1 MPNYRIVPDPIGN
14 TGDIVAGDAAC
25 RERDRILLGKL
36 AESGPRRRLWLD
48 VTGEQVVAILGKRG
62 TGKSYSLGV
71 LLEGFAAGEGTSELA
86 VLSTPRA
93 GLVLDIM
100 DIFWSSQLTLSDSG
114 SPELRRQYQAMAQGG
129 LASRA
134 MAIDVWIPAGFEKA
148 AVDPPG
154 LRSLRIKASDLSLD
168 DWGSLFG
175 VDIYTEPRGMLI
187 ADIVAHV
194 GRDGYKRSDGTAV
207 AAKADFSFGDLLACL
222 ESDAD
227 IVANYQDI
235 TLRSVRQR
243 MTTYQSLALFSG
255 VGTPLTALLQPF
267 RVSVLMLARLP
278 DALKRV
284 VVAVL
289 LRRIARDRQDASI
302 AQKRLDLDSS
312 LDGAEALRLQNLIN
326 STIPR
331 TWVLMDE
338 AHVLAGANQATV
350 ASEALVKFAKEGR
363 NYGLSLA
370 VATQQPSALESRL
383 MSQVETLLV
392 HQLTSPDDAAVATR
406 AMRSPAPEA
415 IALDSVDSDMSGLLR
430 RLSQG
435 EAVFSCGN
443 APNLRRS
450 CVFAVRPRITAHG
463 GYEA

>member
-1 MPNYRIVPDPIGN
+1 MPNYRLTPEPIES
-14 TGDIVAGDAAC
+14 TGDIIAGDAAC

-36 AESGPRRRLWLD
+36 AESGPRRQIWLD
-48 VTGEQVVAILGKRG
+48 VSGEQVVAIVGKRG

-71 LLEGFAAGEGTSELA
+71 LLEGFAAGPGNSELA
-86 VLSTPRA
+86 LLNTPRA

-114 SPELRRQYQAMAQGG
+114 SSELRRQYQAMTRGG
-129 LASRA
+129 FTSRA
-134 MAIDVWIPAGFEKA
+134 LAVDVWIPAGFEKP

-154 LRSLRIKASDLSLD
+154 LTSLRINASDLSLD
-168 DWGSLFG
+168 DWGSLFE
-175 VDIYTEPRGMLI
+175 VDIYAEPRGMLI
-187 ADIVAHV
+187 ADAVAHV
-194 GRDGYKRSDGTAV
+194 GRDGYRGTDGAAV
-207 AAKADFSFGDLLACL
+207 AARANFSFGDLLACL
-222 ESDAD
+222 ENDAD
-227 IVANYQDI
+227 ILQNYQDV

-255 VGTPLTALLQPF
+255 AGTPLTALLRPF

-284 VVAVL
+284 VVAVI
-289 LRRIARDRQDASI
+289 LRRVGRDRQEASI

-312 LDGAEALRLQNLIN
+312 LEETEVQRLQNLIN

-331 TWVLMDE
+331 TWVMMDE
-338 AHVLAGANQATV
+338 AHVLAGANESTV

-406 AMRSPAPEA
+406 AMRSPGPEA
-415 IALDSVDSDMSGLLR
+415 IALDGVDSDMGKLLR